1 MVSWAVGG
9 AAQTLP
15 QGPFSNA
22 QATAGR
28 AAYAANCASCHEANL
43 AGSGDQVPLAGPTF
57 MAAWLGLFVTALNLL
72 PIGQL
77 DGGHVA
83 RAVLGKIAETAGKPV
98 KFVIVTHAHGD
109 HAGGVPV
116 FAAAGAQIVCHE
128 NSAAS
133 IAFLLSGGKPGSSLG
148 VLGVSDRL
156 VYFGGSR
163 RAAVYFLGAGHTNGD
178 LIVLLPEEKILFSGD
193 LVVNGRFPYL
203 QSADSDPHGWE
214 QILTRLATLDVEKI
228 VPGHGKVGTRQ
239 SVSDS
244 LAYLR
249 KINELSKLFIET
261 RVPDELYEMKLREP
275 DNRIENVPVGPEHI
289 ANVRAAVKL
298 ERTRLEKA
306 AATSTPGPK
315 LTAPPAVRPTPA
327 KKK

>member
-1 MVSWAVGG
+1 FTLAWTA
-9 AAQTLP
+9 AAQT
-15 QGPFSNA
+15 
-22 QATAGR
+22 
-28 AAYAANCASCHEANL
+28 AAPA
-43 AGSGDQVPLAGPTF
+43 AGPALTVQKLAEGVW
-57 MAAWLGLFVTALNLL
+57 MAEAEQGANVGWFLVSDEVVVVDSGNDAAT
-72 PIGQL
+72 
-77 DGGHVA
+77 A

-98 KFVIVTHAHGD
+98 KFVVVTHAHGD
-109 HAGGVPV
+109 HAAGAPV

-163 RAAVYFLGAGHTNGD
+163 RAAVYFLGPGHTNGD

-193 LVVNGRFPYL
+193 LVVNGRLPYL

-239 SVSDS
+239 SVGDS

-275 DNRIENVPVGPEHI
+275 DNRITNVIVGPDHI

-298 ERTRLEKA
+298 ERARLEKA
-306 AATSTPGPK
+306 SAAPTPGAKPGPK
-315 LTAPPAVRPTPA
+315 ATPARPA
-327 KKK
+327 KKS

>member
-1 MVSWAVGG
+1 MKFRSSVL
-9 AAQTLP
+9 AAALFTLAITAAGQT
-15 QGPFSNA
+15 
-22 QATAGR
+22 
-28 AAYAANCASCHEANL
+28 AAPA
-43 AGSGDQVPLAGPTF
+43 AGPTLTVQKLAEGVW
-57 MAAWLGLFVTALNLL
+57 MAEAEQGANVGWFLVSDEVVVVDSGNDAAT
-72 PIGQL
+72 
-77 DGGHVA
+77 A

-98 KFVIVTHAHGD
+98 KFVVVTHAHGD

-163 RAAVYFLGAGHTNGD
+163 RAAVYFLGVGHTNGD

-193 LVVNGRFPYL
+193 LVVNGRLPYL
-203 QSADSDPHGWE
+203 QSADSDLHGWE

-239 SVSDS
+239 SVGDS

-261 RVPDELYEMKLREP
+261 RVPDELYEMRLSEP
-275 DNRIENVPVGPEHI
+275 ENRITNVIVGPDHI

-298 ERTRLEKA
+298 ERARLEKA
-306 AATSTPGPK
+306 SATPTPGARPAPK
-315 LTAPPAVRPTPA
+315 ATPA
-327 KKK
+327 RPARKS